1 MSATALQLI
10 ALALGL
16 GSAVCW
22 GAVATSAAMVR
33 HAVWWGLAAGAV
45 VATIGA
51 QVAVVALWSRDWW
64 FAADRVLTSGPLA
77 LASLVWFGVS
87 AVRDLR
93 AGGRAS
99 TSTRIAAWAG
109 AFAAA
114 ASVFVP
120 FVLGAPLSA
129 WTTAAVVV
137 GVVGATAIAAISL
150 SKRRARRPLTT
161 VVAAA
166 AAVVVTAVTL
176 SIVAAASPGPLEA
189 GHSHESGARQGI
201 VGATPITS
209 VTALRDDSTA
219 PADVALTLEAARTTV
234 ELASGTQIEAWTYG
248 ELGGPAIE
256 ATEGDIVEVTLRNRD
271 IAEGVTIHWHGVAVP
286 AGDDGVAGVTQ
297 DAVAPGESFT
307 YRFEATQPGT
317 YWYHTHQ
324 RSSVGV
330 VKGLYGTLVIHPAD
344 TAAAEVDVTV
354 PLHTFSGRLVLGS
367 SDEPLV
373 RTVAPGTE
381 VRVRLINTDQVT
393 HTLTPTGTAFRVL
406 AIDGADVQD
415 PAEIERVA
423 IRIPAGGRYDLGF
436 TMPEGGVRVAD
447 AASRSVF
454 MAFVPDDGAA
464 PPEPVPARSVFDP
477 LAYGH
482 GPLPEWANLPLDVQR
497 TMVLD
502 RLPRVTSDGPAYA
515 YTVDGLV
522 YPHIEPTVVREGDTV
537 GVTIVN
543 RGFEVHPMHPHGHHV
558 LVLEVDG
565 RRPTSA
571 VWLDSFDVQP
581 GQVWKVALV
590 ADNPGIWMD
599 HCHNL
604 EHAALGM
611 VTHLAYE
618 GVASPFEHGGTAGN
632 DAE

>member
-22 GAVATSAAMVR
+22 GAVATSTAPVR
-33 HAVWWGLAAGAV
+33 HPVWWGLSAGAV
-45 VATIGA
+45 VATIGT
-51 QVAVVALWSRDWW
+51 QVAVVALWSKDWW
-64 FAADRVLTSGPLA
+64 FAADRVVTSAPLSLAA
-77 LASLVWFGVS
+77 LAWFGIS
-87 AVRDLR
+87 ALRDLR
-93 AGGRAS
+93 AGAPAS

-137 GVVGATAIAAISL
+137 GVVGATAIAALSL

-166 AAVVVTAVTL
+166 AAVVVTAATL
-176 SIVAAASPGPLEA
+176 SLVAAASPGPLEA
-189 GHSHESGARQGI
+189 AHGHESGATQGI
-201 VGATPITS
+201 VGASPVTS
-209 VTALRDDSTA
+209 VTMLRDDSTR
-219 PADVALTLEAARTTV
+219 PADVALTLEAARATV
-234 ELASGTQIEAWTYG
+234 ELESGTEIEAWTYG

-271 IAEGVTIHWHGVAVP
+271 IAEGVTIHWHGVPVP
-286 AGDDGVAGVTQ
+286 SGDDGVAGVTQ
-297 DAVAPGESFT
+297 DAVAPGGSFT
-307 YRFEATQPGT
+307 YRFEATRPGT

-330 VKGLYGTLVIHPAD
+330 VKGLYGTLVVHPAD
-344 TAAAEVDVTV
+344 TLAAEVDVTV
-354 PLHTFSGRLVLGS
+354 PLHTFSGRLVLGQ
-367 SDEPLV
+367 SDQASV
-373 RTVAPGTE
+373 RTVAPGAE
-381 VRVRLINTDQVT
+381 VRLRLVNTDQVT

-406 AIDGADVQD
+406 AIDGTDVQD
-415 PAEIERVA
+415 PPEIEGVS

-436 TMPEGGVRVAD
+436 EMPDDGVRVAD

-454 MAFVPDDGAA
+454 VGFVPSDGAA
-464 PPEPVPARSVFDP
+464 APEPEPAHGVFDP
-477 LAYGH
+477 LSYGD
-482 GPLPEWANLPLDVQR
+482 GPLPEWADEPLDVHR

-502 RLPRVTSDGPAYA
+502 RLPRLTTDGPAYA

-543 RGFEVHPMHPHGHHV
+543 RGFEVHPMHPHGHRV

-571 VWLDSFDVQP
+571 VWLDSFDVLP

-618 GVASPFEHGGTAGN
+618 GVVSPFEHGGPAGN